1 MPAFRSFRVKG
12 DAWGEVI
19 RAVAAIFD
27 HSARVA
33 FILAGVIVVF
43 QALSVSINTLL
54 GYVFRY
60 SITGVVG
67 VNEFGILFFVFLA
80 AAWLEKNDAHIRMDF
95 LLNRLGPKSH
105 AIVDIIHSTLGMT
118 TFLVITGY
126 GILVTWD
133 AWVRGLTDPYRL
145 ESFPKAI
152 TLAIIPI
159 GSFLLSTQFA
169 VRIYLA
175 QKQVRGTGIEVIAE
189 PKSQGEK

>member
-1 MPAFRSFRVKG
+1 ML
-12 DAWGEVI
+12 
-19 RAVAAIFD
+19 AAIFD
-27 HSARVA
+27 HGARVA

-43 QALSVSINTLL
+43 QALSVAINTLL

-67 VNEFGILFFVFLA
+67 VNELGILFFVFLA

-95 LLNRLGPKSH
+95 LLNRLGPKGQ
-105 AIVDIIHSTLGMT
+105 AVVDIIHSALGMT
-118 TFLVITGY
+118 TFLIITGY

-152 TLAIIPI
+152 PLAIIPI

-169 VRIYLA
+169 ARIHRA
-175 QKQVRGTGIEVIAE
+175 QKQVRGTGIQVVAE
-189 PKSQGEK
+189 LKSQGEK